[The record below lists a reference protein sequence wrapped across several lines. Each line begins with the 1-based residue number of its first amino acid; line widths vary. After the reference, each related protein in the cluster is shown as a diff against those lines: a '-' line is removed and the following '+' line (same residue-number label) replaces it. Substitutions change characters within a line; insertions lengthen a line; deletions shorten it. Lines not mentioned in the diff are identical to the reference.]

1 MGIINNDNPT
11 VEEIIKDCEGYKTSN
26 CCGGTITEESP
37 FCSICK
43 EHAST
48 LCVDCVLNDKCCGGT
63 ITEES
68 PFCSICKEHASTLCV
83 DCVLNDKCSKA
94 ILIS

>member
-48 LCVDCVLNDKCCGGT
+48 LCVDCVLNDKC
-63 ITEES
+63 
-68 PFCSICKEHASTLCV
+68 
-83 DCVLNDKCSKA
+83 SKA